1 MAQGWESI
9 DRLIL
14 AGEAGEALALIRQ
27 RGAPMDIGTAIAL
40 FDERYEYLRDTRPDD
55 FVMGVDDGGRD
66 ASG

>member
-27 RGAPMDIGTAIAL
+27 RGVLMDIGVAIDL
-40 FDERYEYLRDTRPDD
+40 FDERYEYLRTTRADE
-55 FVMGVDDGGRD
+55 FTMGAEDGGRD